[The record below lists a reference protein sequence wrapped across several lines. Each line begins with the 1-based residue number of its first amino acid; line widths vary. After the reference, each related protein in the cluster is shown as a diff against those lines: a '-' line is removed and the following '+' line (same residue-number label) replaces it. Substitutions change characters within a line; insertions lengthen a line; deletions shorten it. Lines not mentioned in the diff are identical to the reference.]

1 MHLLRRRK
9 ESVNGIFMTE
19 LFQLFCSFFKIG
31 LFSFG
36 GGYAMLPML
45 QRELI
50 ERRDW
55 VTEDEILDYFSI
67 AQCTPGVIAVNT
79 ATFVG
84 YKKKGVGGAA
94 LATFGVVLPSLIIIS
109 LIAALLSNFA
119 EIEAVQH
126 ALVGIRAAVC
136 VLIGTSVYKLIKKA
150 VKDKLALAIYI
161 IVLILAVTNLIP
173 TYITVIS
180 VAVLGF
186 VTSFI
191 KAKKGA

>member
-1 MHLLRRRK
+1 
-9 ESVNGIFMTE
+9 MTE

-84 YKKKGVGGAA
+84 YKKKGVAGAA
-94 LATFGVVLPSLIIIS
+94 LATFGVVLPSLIIIT

-150 VKDKLALAIYI
+150 VKDKLSLAIYI
-161 IVLILAVTNLIP
+161 VVLILAVTNLIP

>member
-1 MHLLRRRK
+1 M
-9 ESVNGIFMTE
+9 SE
-19 LFQLFCSFFKIG
+19 LIQLFCSFFKIG

-50 ERRDW
+50 ERRGF
-55 VTEDEILDYFSI
+55 VTEDEILDCFSI
-67 AQCTPGVIAVNT
+67 AQCTPGAIAVNT

-84 YKKKGVGGAA
+84 YKKRGSIGSVF
-94 LATFGVVLPSLIIIS
+94 ATLGVVLPSLITIT
-109 LIAALLSNFA
+109 LIAALISNFA

-150 VKDKLALAIYI
+150 VKDKFSLVVYVV
-161 IVLILAVTNLIP
+161 VLILAVTGIID
-173 TYITVIS
+173 TYITVLA
-180 VAVLGF
+180 VALIGF
-186 VTSFI
+186 VSSFI